1 MTYQEFRDKYNGQYV
16 DVDGY
21 PKDWKYQ
28 CFDLAQLYVTEC
40 LGIPSWV
47 LAGCGVAKNLL
58 YQPKRNDLET
68 YFFEI
73 GLTEMCPGDICIWD
87 NKNAGHIAIYDHWD
101 EAGCCNYYFS
111 QNPNPSQVMKC
122 EGIGTL
128 HAFRLRKK
136 EEPVKKEITPNV
148 DRDEYKDQIEVIV
161 DNLRVRV
168 APNTN
173 AEVLGKAKEGFYNY
187 YETYRKDENDY
198 VWYKIADNQW
208 VASNDEWTRVYSK
221 KKEEF
226 KQFKVLEK
234 KDGYVLV
241 DIGQIWIKE

>member
-1 MTYQEFRDKYNGQYV
+1 MTYQEFKDKYNGQWI
-16 DVDGY
+16 DWDGAY
-21 PKDWKYQ
+21 GCQ
-28 CFDLAQLYVTEC
+28 CWDLAQKYCTEA
-40 LGIPSWV
+40 LGLPSWV
-47 LAGCGVAKNLL
+47 LSGCGVAKNLL
-58 YQPKRNDLET
+58 IQPKKNDLDT
-68 YFFEI
+68 YFDEI
-73 GLTEMCPGDICIWD
+73 SVREMIPGDLCIWWND
-87 NKNAGHIAIYDHWD
+87 NTAGHIALFDRWD
-101 EAGCCNYYFS
+101 DAGNCNYYFS
-111 QNPNPSQVMKC
+111 QNPGASKVQRC

-148 DRDEYKDQIEVIV
+148 ERDEYKDQIEVIV

-208 VASNDEWTRVYSK
+208 VASNDEWTKVYPK

-226 KQFKVLEK
+226 KQFKVLDK

-241 DIGQIWIKE
+241 DLGKVWVAE